1 MNTRSDT
8 DSSQR
13 AFEALD
19 TLRAEIAKLLL
30 GGPTALAKGAK
41 LDFLVKRYQ
50 QIALAACEGSVPG
63 TAALLGVHRRTLE
76 RNLRKRK
83 SPSRPRARKK

>member
-1 MNTRSDT
+1 MNMRAENDP
-8 DSSQR
+8 SQR

-30 GGPTALAKGAK
+30 GGPAALARGAK

-63 TAALLGVHRRTLE
+63 TATLLGVHRRTLE
-76 RNLRKRK
+76 RNLRKKKPRA
-83 SPSRPRARKK
+83 RARKK

>member
-1 MNTRSDT
+1 MSDN

-19 TLRAEIAKLLL
+19 TLRAEIAKILL
-30 GGPTALAKGAK
+30 GGPAALARGAK
-41 LDFLVKRYQ
+41 LDFLVKRYE

-63 TAALLGVHRRTLE
+63 TATLLGVHRRTLE
-76 RNLRKRK
+76 RNLRKKK
-83 SPSRPRARKK
+83 SAGKARARKK

>member
-1 MNTRSDT
+1 MNTRSEN
-8 DSSQR
+8 DSSER

-19 TLRAEIAKLLL
+19 TLRAEIAKLLA
-30 GGPTALAKGAK
+30 GGAAALARGAK

-63 TAALLGVHRRTLE
+63 TASLLGVHRRTLE
-76 RNLRKRK
+76 RNLRKK
-83 SPSRPRARKK
+83 KPAKARARKK